1 MGEPSALAPLEVEPV
16 SVHPPFIDYPGGR
29 YRHEYPEERR
39 AALVTALAGVRLGAY
54 DRRVLHLLSW
64 WDLAVAATL
73 VSLILRVRAVAAQD
87 AAAGGGPHG

>member
-1 MGEPSALAPLEVEPV
+1 MDESAGLAPLEVEPV

-39 AALVTALAGVRLGAY
+39 TALVTALTGVQLGAY

-64 WDLAVAATL
+64 WDLAVAATV
-73 VSLILRVRAVAAQD
+73 VSLILRARAVAAHD
-87 AAAGGGPHG
+87 ATAGGGRHG

>member
-1 MGEPSALAPLEVEPV
+1 MGQPSALAPLEVEPV

-39 AALVTALAGVRLGAY
+39 AALVAALAGVRLGAY

-73 VSLILRVRAVAAQD
+73 VSLILRARAVAAQD
-87 AAAGGGPHG
+87 TAAGGGRRG

>member
-1 MGEPSALAPLEVEPV
+1 MAEPSGLAPLEVEPV

-39 AALVTALAGVRLGAY
+39 AALVAALTGVRLGAY

-64 WDLAVAATL
+64 RDLAVAATV
-73 VSLILRVRAVAAQD
+73 VSLILRARAVAAHD
-87 AAAGGGPHG
+87 AAPGGGRHG